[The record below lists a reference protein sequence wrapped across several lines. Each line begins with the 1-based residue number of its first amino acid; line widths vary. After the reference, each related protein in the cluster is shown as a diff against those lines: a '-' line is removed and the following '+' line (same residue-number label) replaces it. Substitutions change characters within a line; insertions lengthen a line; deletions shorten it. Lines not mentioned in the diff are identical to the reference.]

1 MHSQL
6 YSFSLFFITLILSS
20 QTTSRLS
27 SLKDV
32 ANNINLIESLSAIN
46 KIKYTENKAQKE
58 KEVVLPK
65 EKDSKVKERE
75 LRINN
80 NVIINGSVSAHK
92 IITDSLTIEGEGKIN
107 NNLITNQ
114 LSTNTITSESL
125 SVNSITSPTGVIEI
139 EGDIVISSKDE
150 DESNDSFAISGTKDF
165 SLLHH
170 DDFEG
175 EVKDWSDTR
184 TNTCTSNGNVFL
196 GGHCKFSYNEVSRT
210 YEINSKHTEI
220 RITAS
225 YHMFDNWNGEYGYM
239 KVDNEIVWMRE
250 GNNDSEGINVC
261 GGKDNDPA
269 FNLLIDV
276 VVPHTSNKVVLSF
289 GSTLQKDPC
298 DASFGIDDVM
308 LYFK

>member
-20 QTTSRLS
+20 HTTSRLS

-80 NVIINGSVSAHK
+80 NVIINGAVAAHK
-92 IITDSLTIEGEGKIN
+92 IITDSLIIEGEGKIN
-107 NNLITNQ
+107 NNLFTNE
-114 LSTNTITSESL
+114 LSTNTITSETL

-139 EGDIVISSKDE
+139 EGDIVISSRDE

-165 SLLHH
+165 SLLNH

-175 EVKDWSDTR
+175 EVKDWSDKR
-184 TNTCTSNGNVFL
+184 TNTCTPNGNVFL

-210 YEINSKHTEI
+210 YEINNKHTEI

-250 GNNDSEGINVC
+250 GNNDSDGINVC